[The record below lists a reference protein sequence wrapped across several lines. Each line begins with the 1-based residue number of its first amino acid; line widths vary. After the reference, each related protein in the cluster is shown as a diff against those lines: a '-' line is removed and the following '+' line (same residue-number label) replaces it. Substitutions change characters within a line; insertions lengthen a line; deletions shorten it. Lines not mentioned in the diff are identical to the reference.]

1 MTRGDHMRRARR
13 RAGLSQR
20 ALSKMSGIHQQTINS
35 LENGYVQ
42 GTISTIETLADAIG
56 ISVDEYIGHVV
67 TKSEIPDSLKRYF
80 GEE

>member
-1 MTRGDHMRRARR
+1 MTRGDYMRQARL
-13 RAGLSQR
+13 RAGFSQR
-20 ALSKMSGIHQQTINS
+20 ALSKISGIHQQTINS

-67 TKSEIPDSLKRYF
+67 TKSDGTGL
-80 GEE
+80 